1 MSIGDDAWHPSMVR
15 HYLILFQQLPNYQAR
30 KTMLVRSLPVLLL
43 VAVLWSVAGCEQQ
56 SDLVYVLE
64 EPQSVT
70 LIASASTLKGQQ
82 GESIVLHVERRTS
95 GKWKQIPLSE
105 VRSGQCWVY
114 RPPVES
120 EPEVADSLQWEVVPE
135 NAVTF
140 NREYRLDHKRIA
152 TANIK
157 GTIKLT
163 PFSAV
168 KCEADRAVRGPSV
181 LIEVS

>member
-1 MSIGDDAWHPSMVR
+1 MI
-15 HYLILFQQLPNYQAR
+15 
-30 KTMLVRSLPVLLL
+30 VRSLPVLL
-43 VAVLWSVAGCEQQ
+43 VSAVLWSVAGCEQQ

-70 LIASASTLKGQQ
+70 LTASASTLNVQQ
-82 GESIVLHVERRTS
+82 GETIVLHVERRTS
-95 GKWKQIPLSE
+95 GKWRQIPLNE
-105 VRSGQCWVY
+105 ARSGQCWVY

-120 EPEVADSLQWEVVPE
+120 EPEVADSVQWEVVPE

-140 NREYRLDHKRIA
+140 NREYRLDHTRIA
-152 TANIK
+152 TMNIK

-163 PFSAV
+163 PLSAV
-168 KCEADRAVRGPSV
+168 KCEADRVVRGPSI

>member
-1 MSIGDDAWHPSMVR
+1 MI
-15 HYLILFQQLPNYQAR
+15 
-30 KTMLVRSLPVLLL
+30 VRSLPILLL
-43 VAVLWSVAGCEQQ
+43 AALLWSVAGCEQQ

-70 LIASASTLKGQQ
+70 LTASASTLKVQQ
-82 GESIVLHVERRTS
+82 GETIVLHVERRTS
-95 GKWKQIPLSE
+95 GKWKQVPLDE

-120 EPEVADSLQWEVVPE
+120 EPEVADSVQWEVVPE

-140 NREYRLDHKRIA
+140 NREYRLDHTRIA
-152 TANIK
+152 TTNVK

-168 KCEADRAVRGPSV
+168 KCEADRVVQGPSI